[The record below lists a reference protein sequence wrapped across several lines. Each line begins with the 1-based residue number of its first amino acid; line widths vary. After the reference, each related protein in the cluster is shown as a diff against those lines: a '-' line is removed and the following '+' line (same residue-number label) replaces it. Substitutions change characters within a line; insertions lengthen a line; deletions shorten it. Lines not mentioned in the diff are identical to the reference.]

1 MTSAAGP
8 NATILEGVGQTVLVL
23 SGKGGVGKSTV
34 TVQLASALRAAG
46 HSVGVLDIDLCGPS
60 IPRMLGLEGRDVL
73 TTPQGKWVPVYVDE
87 DQRFSV
93 ISLAFFLD
101 SKSDAV
107 IWRGPKKNA
116 MIKQLLTSIMWN
128 VDYLIID
135 TPPGTSDEHI
145 SVMENLRSAAVLG
158 AVLVTTPQM
167 MAVGDV
173 ARELT
178 FCRRT
183 GINILGVL
191 ENMAGFVCP
200 NCSECSNILATG
212 GGEQLAVKAGVPF
225 LGRVPIDPMLAL
237 CSEKG
242 ENYLVKCSSSPAAA
256 TFKALVTTLTPQSD
270 NQMEVEK

>member
-73 TTPQGKWVPVYVDE
+73 TTPQ
-87 DQRFSV
+87 SV

-158 AVLVTTPQM
+158 AVVVTTPQM

-212 GGEQLAVKAGVPF
+212 GGEQLAVKAGVQF

-256 TFKALVTTLTPQSD
+256 TFQALVTTLTSQSD